1 MNAQPLESL
10 MVTVYVPSVN
20 PVNVVP
26 DWKFTPSKL
35 YVYGAVPPVAP
46 ETVIMPSEIQLYGV
60 VKVAVPMTVARVVI
74 LIVCGAVK
82 HTSGPELYCTTT
94 S

>member
-46 ETVIMPSEIQLYGV
+46 ETVIMPSEIQL
-60 VKVAVPMTVARVVI
+60 
-74 LIVCGAVK
+74 
-82 HTSGPELYCTTT
+82 
-94 S
+94 